1 MEDRHCYGGSRGIGY
16 TISEGSCNGV
26 TVYIT
31 SRKADDCI
39 QAASQL
45 SEYGTCTAIPA
56 DLSKEE
62 SLAEFVAEFR
72 THESHLDLLVNNAG
86 AAWGAPLGEF
96 PSSGFDKVLNV
107 NVKAL
112 YVDVLLPS
120 GAAASQ
126 RTHQSHHD
134 RVN

>member
-1 MEDRHCYGGSRGIGY
+1 MKIDDLFDVDGKIAIVTGGSRGIGY
-16 TISEGSCNGV
+16 MISEGLLRNGV

-56 DLSKEE
+56 DLSNEE

-86 AAWGAPLGEF
+86 ADRGAP
-96 PSSGFDKVLNV
+96 
-107 NVKAL
+107 
-112 YVDVLLPS
+112 
-120 GAAASQ
+120 
-126 RTHQSHHD
+126 
-134 RVN
+134 

>member
-1 MEDRHCYGGSRGIGY
+1 MKIDDLFDVDGKIAIVTGGSRGIGY
-16 TISEGSCNGV
+16 MISEGLLRNGV

-72 THESHLDLLVNNAG
+72 THESHLDLWVSFRLA
-86 AAWGAPLGEF
+86 
-96 PSSGFDKVLNV
+96 VLTRF
-107 NVKAL
+107 
-112 YVDVLLPS
+112 S
-120 GAAASQ
+120 TS
-126 RTHQSHHD
+126 T
-134 RVN
+134 